1 MRLIFANRLE
11 KRRKYGYF
19 ILQWSGPG
27 GGMADAADLKSAF
40 RNEVR
45 VRSPSRVPFLRPETP
60 FEVPLSTT
68 RKFLIPLF
76 SAFSGFGRYRQL
88 PAHFLQL
95 FFATETFNKEVLLWL
110 RNRYA

>member
-19 ILQWSGPG
+19 ILQWFGPG

-45 VRSPSRVPFLRPETP
+45 VRSPSRVPLE
-60 FEVPLSTT
+60 L
-68 RKFLIPLF
+68 
-76 SAFSGFGRYRQL
+76 L
-88 PAHFLQL
+88 PKRTGAAGEEHG
-95 FFATETFNKEVLLWL
+95 
-110 RNRYA
+110 

>member
-45 VRSPSRVPFLRPETP
+45 VRSPSRVPLNNQWVVIGQPKLLLGGLFPRWDPSNLMIQKKEVAKIGDPLEV
-60 FEVPLSTT
+60 VPL
-68 RKFLIPLF
+68 
-76 SAFSGFGRYRQL
+76 
-88 PAHFLQL
+88 
-95 FFATETFNKEVLLWL
+95 
-110 RNRYA
+110 